1 MRKTGYPAAARCW
14 RSRAA
19 REGSSYHVRVS
30 LCRSGMMIYR
40 QSKLDDAASD
50 LDSVAPRVGR
60 TNLPAR
66 YRPCLLQAD
75 GASGEAR
82 RIQIAR

>member
-30 LCRSGMMIYR
+30 LLPIGHAIYR

-50 LDSVAPRVGR
+50 LDSVAPRVGT

-66 YRPCLLQAD
+66 Y
-75 GASGEAR
+75 
-82 RIQIAR
+82 